1 MVSKLANETLQ
12 QIFSYIEDANVLYSI
27 IQVNHNWCENGIK
40 FLWSNPFR
48 DDIDIINHTKILPVL
63 IPFLRK
69 DKLLDIKNGN
79 NTMVYHIGLFDYP
92 RFITHLDYGS
102 CFRIVL
108 KYFETNK
115 DDFECFMDFIDKQY
129 FEKSEI
135 SILQIMSDDLELRKI
150 LVITLIILTVISHGT
165 PKISWLKIDI
175 KYNDIKR
182 FLDVTDEDSEEDEDT
197 DDDERIEVSEI
208 KRRYRIIINIES
220 SFSCFLNTDDVKA
233 LFVNLKYLELGK
245 LTIKL
250 SILEILS
257 TSCTQLKTIKIEER
271 YFQLIRE
278 PLVTLIKNQNHL
290 ENLRISGIANSLKLD
305 YEATIFEI
313 FSSLE
318 LVARSLKKIK
328 IRGILVTN
336 DETFKFFDKCRNL
349 ENLSLDTTYVTFKN
363 LERISLAEL
372 PKLCTLKLFDIC
384 SDEDDV
390 KKSNPIQ
397 AIFQNKKI
405 SLNLRELILLNESIE
420 NHNLLGSIG
429 ENYKNLSF
437 FSTQI
442 TADSDIPYIF
452 TILNNSPKL
461 EELRLVIPLP
471 YISNVNTGF
480 ITELVKV
487 LPDRINAINFFNLIC
502 CLDEYRYFL
511 ENCMVNLKY
520 FHVDFSV
527 DINNYDEFVEFAKI
541 WSKKKGKEIKNFL
554 ESRRKLYVTWE

>member
-1 MVSKLANETLQ
+1 MVSRLANETLQ
-12 QIFSYIEDANVLYSI
+12 HIFSYIEDANVLYSI

-63 IPFLRK
+63 IPFLKR
-69 DKLLDIKNGN
+69 DKLLEIKNGN
-79 NTMVYHIGLFDYP
+79 STMVYDIGLFDYP
-92 RFITHLDYGS
+92 RFITHLDYSS

-115 DDFECFMDFIDKQY
+115 DDFEYFMDFIEKRY
-129 FEKSEI
+129 FEKSE
-135 SILQIMSDDLELRKI
+135 STLFQTMSDDSELRKI
-150 LVITLIILTVISHGT
+150 LVTTLIILTVISHGT
-165 PKISWLKIDI
+165 PKILWLKIDI

-182 FLDVTDEDSEEDEDT
+182 FLNVTDDDSEEEEDT

-208 KRRYRIIINIES
+208 KSRYRIIINIES
-220 SFSCFLNTDDVKA
+220 SFSCFLNTEDIKA

-250 SILEILS
+250 SILEVLANI
-257 TSCTQLKTIKIEER
+257 CKKLKTIKIEER
-271 YFQLIRE
+271 YFQLIRG
-278 PLVTLIKNQNHL
+278 PFVALIKNQNNL
-290 ENLRISGIANSLKLD
+290 ENLRISGIANSLKLE
-305 YEATIFEI
+305 YEATIYEI

-336 DETFKFFDKCRNL
+336 DETFKFFEKCRNL
-349 ENLSLDTTYVTFKN
+349 ENLSLDTTYVTSKN
-363 LERISLAEL
+363 FEKISLAEL
-372 PKLCTLKLFDIC
+372 PKLCTLKLFDVC
-384 SDEDDV
+384 SNEEHV
-390 KKSNPIQ
+390 KLTNPIQ

-405 SLNLRELILLNESIE
+405 SLNLRELSLLNESIE
-420 NHNLLGSIG
+420 NHHLLGSIG
-429 ENYKNLSF
+429 ENFRNLGF

-442 TADSDIPYIF
+442 TANSDIPYIF

-471 YISNVNTGF
+471 YTSIVNTGF
-480 ITELVKV
+480 ITDLVKI

-520 FHVDFSV
+520 FHVDFSI
-527 DINNYDEFVEFAKI
+527 DINNYNEFVEFAKI
-541 WSKKKGKEIKNFL
+541 WSKEKGKEIKNCL
-554 ESRRKLYVTWE
+554 ESRRKLYVAWK

>member
-1 MVSKLANETLQ
+1 MVSRLANETLQ
-12 QIFSYIEDANVLYSI
+12 HIFSYIEDASVLYSI

-40 FLWSNPFR
+40 FLWRNPFR

-63 IPFLRK
+63 IPFLKK
-69 DKLLDIKNGN
+69 DKLLEIKNGT
-79 NTMVYHIGLFDYP
+79 NTMVYDIGLFDYP
-92 RFITHLDYGS
+92 RFITHLDYSS

-115 DDFECFMDFIDKQY
+115 DDFECFMDFIEKRY
-129 FEKSEI
+129 FEKSE
-135 SILQIMSDDLELRKI
+135 STLFQTMSDDSELRKI
-150 LVITLIILTVISHGT
+150 LVTTLIILTVISHGT
-165 PKISWLKIDI
+165 PKILWLKIDI

-182 FLDVTDEDSEEDEDT
+182 FLNVTDDDSDEEEDT

-208 KRRYRIIINIES
+208 KSRYRIIINIES
-220 SFSCFLNTDDVKA
+220 SFSCFLNTDDIKA

-250 SILEILS
+250 SILEVLANI
-257 TSCTQLKTIKIEER
+257 CKQLKTIKIEER

-278 PLVTLIKNQNHL
+278 PFVALIKNQNNL
-290 ENLRISGIANSLKLD
+290 ENLRISGIANSLKLE

-328 IRGILVTN
+328 IRGILITN

-349 ENLSLDTTYVTFKN
+349 ENLSLDTTYVTSKN
-363 LERISLAEL
+363 FEKISLAEL
-372 PKLCTLKLFDIC
+372 PKLCTLKLFDVC
-384 SDEDDV
+384 SNEEYV
-390 KKSNPIQ
+390 KITNPIQ

-405 SLNLRELILLNESIE
+405 SLDLRELSLLNESIE
-420 NHNLLGSIG
+420 NHHLLGSIG
-429 ENYKNLSF
+429 ENFRNLSF

-442 TADSDIPYIF
+442 TANSDIPYIF

-471 YISNVNTGF
+471 YTSIVNTGF
-480 ITELVKV
+480 ITDL
-487 LPDRINAINFFNLIC
+487 RI
-502 CLDEYRYFL
+502 
-511 ENCMVNLKY
+511 V
-520 FHVDFSV
+520 
-527 DINNYDEFVEFAKI
+527 
-541 WSKKKGKEIKNFL
+541 W
-554 ESRRKLYVTWE
+554 

>member
-12 QIFSYIEDANVLYSI
+12 HIFSYIEDASVLYSI
-27 IQVNHNWCENGIK
+27 VQVNHNWCENGIK

-48 DDIDIINHTKILPVL
+48 NDIDIINHTKILPIL
-63 IPFLRK
+63 IPFLKK
-69 DKLLDIKNGN
+69 DKLLEIKNGN
-79 NTMVYHIGLFDYP
+79 NTMIYDIGLFDYP
-92 RFITHLDYGS
+92 RFITHLDYSS

-108 KYFETNK
+108 KYFENNK
-115 DDFECFMDFIDKQY
+115 EDFEYFIDFLEKRY
-129 FEKSEI
+129 FERSE
-135 SILQIMSDDLELRKI
+135 STLFQTMSDDSELSKI

-165 PKISWLKIDI
+165 PKILWLKIDI

-182 FLDVTDEDSEEDEDT
+182 FLNVTDYDSDEEDDT

-208 KRRYRIIINIES
+208 KNRYRIIINIES
-220 SFSCFLNTDDVKA
+220 SFSCFLNADDIKA
-233 LFVNLKYLELGK
+233 LFANLKYLELGK

-250 SILEILS
+250 SILEILANI
-257 TSCTQLKTIKIEER
+257 CKQLKTIKIEER

-278 PLVTLIKNQNHL
+278 PLVALIKNQNNL
-290 ENLRISGIANSLKLD
+290 ENLRISGIANSLKLE

-349 ENLSLDTTYVTFKN
+349 EILSLDTTYVTSKN
-363 LERISLAEL
+363 FEKISLAEL
-372 PKLCTLKLFDIC
+372 PKLCTLKLFDVC
-384 SDEDDV
+384 SNEEYV
-390 KKSNPIQ
+390 RITNPIQ

-405 SLNLRELILLNESIE
+405 SLDLRELSLLNESIE
-420 NHNLLGSIG
+420 NHHLLGSIG
-429 ENYKNLSF
+429 ENFRNLSF

-471 YISNVNTGF
+471 YTSIVNTGF
-480 ITELVKV
+480 ITDLVKV

-502 CLDEYRYFL
+502 CLDKYRYFL
-511 ENCMVNLKY
+511 ENCTVNLKY

-527 DINNYDEFVEFAKI
+527 DINNYKEFVEFAKI
-541 WSKKKGKEIKNFL
+541 WSKKKGKEIKNCR
-554 ESRRKLYVTWE
+554 ESRRKLYIAWK